1 MQCRGQFGGRGGGKT
16 DAVREAERRRRA
28 QQEVELV
35 RHRMNKRALEFC
47 KKLLPNGRQAGHYW
61 ETSNIEDRKTGSYSL
76 KVDLR
81 RGSWTDFG
89 KAKGQ
94 PGASGDMLSLY
105 VEREHGGDFAKAII
119 EAKQLCQVANLDD
132 SQFARAQA
140 ESARQAEQQEIAED
154 EERKAKLSSAQR
166 LWNGAAPIAGE
177 EGLTPGHGYLA
188 GRGIDFHRLGRV
200 PGSLRYHPACWNRE
214 IADRLGKAHAKIPA
228 LIACVMGL
236 DGQLRGVHRT
246 FLDVSAG
253 KGGPVRKAA
262 VNDPK
267 LTLGPS
273 LGGHI
278 PLWKGEFR
286 GPLRA
291 IPPGTDVYMSEGIED
306 GLSLAVAR
314 PGLRIIAGVSL
325 SKMGAVELP
334 EQMGAL
340 VIIGQNDTK
349 AEPIEALHRA
359 IQAQQERGHKVR
371 TIYPPEDYKDFN
383 DMLCG
388 KVRGNA

>member
-1 MQCRGQFGGRGGGKT
+1 MRGGGGQFNSVQ
-16 DAVREAERRRRA
+16 DAERRRRA
-28 QQEVELV
+28 QQEVDEV
-35 RHRMNKRALEFC
+35 RRRMNARALEFA
-47 KKLLPNGRQAGHYW
+47 KMLLPNGRQSGPYW
-61 ETSNIEDRKTGSYSL
+61 ETSNIRDERTGSYSL

-89 KAKGQ
+89 LAKGQ

-105 VEREHGGDFAKAII
+105 VEREHGGDFAKAIV
-119 EAKQLCQVANLDD
+119 EAKALVHVADLTPD
-132 SQFARAQA
+132 QFAAARA
-140 ESARQAEQQEIAED
+140 ESARLAEQQNIAQA
-154 EERKAKLSSAQR
+154 EERAAKLSSAQR
-166 LWNGAAPIAGE
+166 LWNGAVSIAGA

-214 IADRLGKAHAKIPA
+214 IADRVGKAHAKIPA

-253 KGGPVRKAA
+253 KVGPVRKAA

-291 IPPGTDVYMSEGIED
+291 IPAGTDVYMSEGIED

-340 VIIGQNDTK
+340 VLIGQNDTK
-349 AEPIEALHRA
+349 PEPIEALHRA
-359 IQAQQERGHKVR
+359 IQAHQERGRTVR
-371 TIYPPEDYKDFN
+371 TIYPPEDFKDFN

-388 KVRGNA
+388 KVRAG